1 MKKKMRWLYILLCII
16 LPAMSFG
23 AAAGDEIVA
32 GAQVYAGYNEVVSNI
47 TQVSYCNETFWW
59 IDYSKYMG
67 YSGSLLLDDQTT
79 PVTDRKLLKTITTA
93 WLIHRDYDER
103 SVWGWLGFSESYN
116 LLSSEL
122 SGLGGH
128 LTAAGFKDTYL
139 IKDLASDSKDVGVSA
154 YNMALYLNKS
164 IRSISPTECGSY
176 RSYENQTINKL
187 MEVNTLC
194 GRIINCLEEYR
205 WENNS
210 AIKTRNHVINSL
222 RRYSNAVNGNLN
234 VMQSNR
240 EAVDN
245 YVDDTVD
252 DIYTRATAKR
262 REPQYTGLIFI
273 IILITS
279 VILLSI
285 YIHHTWR

>member
-1 MKKKMRWLYILLCII
+1 
-16 LPAMSFG
+16 MSFG
-23 AAAGDEIVA
+23 AATGDEIVA

-47 TQVSYCNETFWW
+47 TQVSYGNKTFWW

-67 YSGSLLLDDQTT
+67 YSGSLLLDDRAT
-79 PVTDRKLLKTITTA
+79 PVTDRKLLETITTA

-103 SVWGWLGFSESYN
+103 SVWGWLDFSESYN

-122 SGLGGH
+122 SDLGGH
-128 LTAAGFKDTYL
+128 LTTSGFKDTYL
-139 IKDLASDSKDVGVSA
+139 VENLASDSKDVGVSA

-164 IRSISPTECGSY
+164 IRSISPTECGIY

-187 MEVNTLC
+187 TEVNTLC
-194 GRIINCLEEYR
+194 ERIINCLEEYL

-210 AIKTRNHVINSL
+210 AIKTRNHVINSV
-222 RRYSNAVNGNLN
+222 RRYQKGVGGNLD

-245 YVDDTVD
+245 YVDDIVD
-252 DIYTRATAKR
+252 DIYTRATAKG
-262 REPQYTGLIFI
+262 REPQYTSLIFI